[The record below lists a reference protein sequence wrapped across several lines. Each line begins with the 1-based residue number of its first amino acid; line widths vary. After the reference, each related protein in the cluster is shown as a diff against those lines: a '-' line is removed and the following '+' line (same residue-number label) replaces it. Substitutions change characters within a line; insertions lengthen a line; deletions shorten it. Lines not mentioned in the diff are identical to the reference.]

1 MVRAAALAATL
12 VAATATAGLVAATS
26 EASAVDPQARL
37 CRAYA
42 GKPKG
47 FGAGDARART
57 AGMSWVAGG
66 AFLMGSEDFY
76 PEERPVHRVSVG
88 GFWIDRHEV
97 TNAQFAAFVAA
108 TGWRTVAETGLD
120 PKDHPGLPAEVT
132 APGSMVFVMPANPGR
147 TQPETWWRY
156 VHGADWRHP
165 GGPGTSIDGKDAEPV
180 VHVAWR
186 DARAYAD
193 WLGRDLPTEAEWEYA
208 ARGGLEGRPYAW
220 GSEVR
225 PDGRYMANSWQGVF
239 PVYDEGSDG
248 FHGLAPVG
256 CYEPNGLGLFDMT
269 GNVWEWTGDWWA
281 PGHTAE
287 ASLDPQGPMRNPGGD
302 EALAA
307 RVIKGGSWLCSS
319 NYCGRYR
326 PAARQ
331 PHEIDL
337 GASHVGFRTVLRG
350 RPPADP

>member
-1 MVRAAALAATL
+1 MARRSALACALAAVL
-12 VAATATAGLVAATS
+12 AASLLAAA
-26 EASAVDPQARL
+26 EARAVDPQARL

-76 PEERPVHRVSVG
+76 PEERPVHRVAVG

-120 PKDHPGLPAEVT
+120 PKEHPGLPAEVT

-147 TQPETWWRY
+147 SQPETWWRY

-180 VHVAWR
+180 VHIAWR

-193 WLGRDLPTEAEWEYA
+193 WLGRDLPTEAEWEFA
-208 ARGGLEGRPYAW
+208 ARGGLEGRAYAW

-239 PVYDEGSDG
+239 PVHDEGSDG
-248 FHGLAPVG
+248 YHGLAPVG

-281 PGHTAE
+281 PGHAAE
-287 ASLDPQGPMRNPGGD
+287 ANLDPQGPMRNPGGD

-350 RPPADP
+350 RSPADP